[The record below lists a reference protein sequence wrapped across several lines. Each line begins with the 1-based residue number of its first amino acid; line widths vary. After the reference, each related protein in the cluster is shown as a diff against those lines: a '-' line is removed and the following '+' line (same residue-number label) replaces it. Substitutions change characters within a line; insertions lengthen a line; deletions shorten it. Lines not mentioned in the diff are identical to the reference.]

1 MLAEVRGSWCFWGIV
16 PRGTIPGIEQGRTG
30 ADGTGLEVL
39 CFVGDELA
47 GKSGGW
53 RFPQFMRD
61 IPRDIPGFRFRGQAG
76 CGAGTQDRRND
87 HEGEV
92 LTAAVSQEW
101 LPTHKAIS
109 NRKAWQASLQVA
121 SCAVVIDAKEGA
133 RDFYLKYDFQPLP
146 SQSNRLFLP
155 MRTIETLFSWE

>member
-1 MLAEVRGSWCFWGIV
+1 VEQFRGLS
-16 PRGTIPGIEQGRTG
+16 RGGQAP
-30 ADGTGLEVL
+30 TGLAWKCCVL
-39 CFVGDELA
+39 LEMNSLGNQAA
-47 GKSGGW
+47 GA
-53 RFPQFMRD
+53 FPNSCGISHGISR
-61 IPRDIPGFRFRGQAG
+61 GFAFTGQIG
-76 CGAGTQDRRND
+76 CGAGTQDRKND
-87 HEGEV
+87 NEGEV